1 MIHITHPWFQDFINV
16 QTFSNNSRVQL
27 ALNDFKVETQPRP
40 PLNGL
45 PLSELLQ
52 YLSLYNVSQEIIVKV
67 MTSYIIR

>member
-27 ALNDFKVETQPRP
+27 ALNDFKVETQPGA